1 MSLNFETGAMKS
13 VCINLTNT
21 FKTVKHKTIAPE
33 TISTYL
39 GYFKNAFLID
49 NAVRYDV
56 KGKKYI
62 STPLKYYFVDV
73 GLRNARLNFRQQEES
88 HIMENIIFNEL
99 KVRGYDVDVGVVE
112 HNSKDANGKSHRNYL
127 EIDFVANKGSRRF
140 YIQSALHVDDEEKRT
155 QETNSL
161 RRVNDSF
168 KKIIILKDNIEQW
181 QDDNGIQYVGVE
193 QFLLDKAF
201 LS

>member
-1 MSLNFETGAMKS
+1 MKS
-13 VCINLTNT
+13 VCINLANT
-21 FKTVKHKTIAPE
+21 FKTVKHKTIAPG

-39 GYFKNAFLID
+39 GYF
-49 NAVRYDV
+49 
-56 KGKKYI
+56 
-62 STPLKYYFVDV
+62 
-73 GLRNARLNFRQQEES
+73 
-88 HIMENIIFNEL
+88 MENIIFNEL